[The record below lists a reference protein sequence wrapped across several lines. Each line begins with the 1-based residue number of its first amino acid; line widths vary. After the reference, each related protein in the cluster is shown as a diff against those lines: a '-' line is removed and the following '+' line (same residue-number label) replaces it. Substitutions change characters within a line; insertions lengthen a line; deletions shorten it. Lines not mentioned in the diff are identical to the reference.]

1 MNITPAVGEPVV
13 PVDLTGLPAN
23 QLPEWLS
30 MMLLIREFEESC
42 EALARDGSV
51 PGGAHQAVGQEAV
64 AVGAVRAL
72 EPADLIASGHRPH
85 HHALA
90 KGMNPRA
97 AMAELFG
104 RATGVVGGRGGSMH
118 VSDRSIGYLGGNGI
132 VGASV
137 GLAMGVAL
145 AAKLR
150 GESHVAVAFFGDG
163 AANTGRTWENV
174 NLAAVWQLPLIAI
187 CENNQYAVETPIS
200 KVMGGESIAA
210 RAAGFGLPS
219 IQVDGQDVGAVYR
232 AVAEA
237 RARAAAG
244 EGPTFI
250 EALTYRYYGHNTGEV
265 ITYRTMD
272 EVNAWRASRDPIE
285 KLTGGMKA
293 RGLLADRQLQ
303 SLTEDA
309 KAVVKDA
316 IDFARNSPWP
326 EMASPDLITGLRPV
340 LRGNP

>member
-1 MNITPAVGEPVV
+1 MNFTPAAGEAVV
-13 PVDLTGLPAN
+13 PVDLADLPAN

-64 AVGAVRAL
+64 AVGAIRAL
-72 EPADLIASGHRPH
+72 EPADQVASGHRPH

-90 KGMNPRA
+90 KGMDPRA

-132 VGASV
+132 VGASL

-145 AAKLR
+145 GAKLR
-150 GESHVAVAFFGDG
+150 HEQHVAVAFFGDG
-163 AANTGRTWENV
+163 AANTGRTWEAV
-174 NLAAVWQLPLIAI
+174 NLAAVWKLPLIAI
-187 CENNQYAVETPIS
+187 CENNQYAVETAIS
-200 KVMGGESIAA
+200 DVMSAESIAA
-210 RAAGFGLPS
+210 RAAGFGVPS
-219 IQVDGQDVGAVYR
+219 VQIDGQDVGAVYR
-232 AVAEA
+232 AVSEA
-237 RARAAAG
+237 RARAMAG
-244 EGPTFI
+244 DGPTFI
-250 EALTYRYYGHNTGEV
+250 EAVTYRYYGHNTGEV

-272 EVNAWRASRDPIE
+272 EVNLWRASRDPIE
-285 KLTGGMKA
+285 KLVGGMTMK
-293 RGLLADRQLQ
+293 GLLAEGQLTG
-303 SLTEDA
+303 LTEDA
-309 KAVVKDA
+309 KRVVKDA
-316 IDFARNSPWP
+316 IEFARNSPWP
-326 EMASPDLITGLRPV
+326 EMAAPDLITGLRPV